1 MKCVGIVREHTWSS
15 THTMAIDRVSASR
28 ILTSI
33 KHSKPSFKQIFIS
46 SIAQRR
52 HLSALRLYFRQLVE
66 MRAQLIDLN
75 QSRSREE
82 GQQSRVTDQVTR
94 PRESAQQTEVVE
106 AVVGVGGC

>member
-1 MKCVGIVREHTWSS
+1 
-15 THTMAIDRVSASR
+15 
-28 ILTSI
+28 
-33 KHSKPSFKQIFIS
+33 
-46 SIAQRR
+46 
-52 HLSALRLYFRQLVE
+52 